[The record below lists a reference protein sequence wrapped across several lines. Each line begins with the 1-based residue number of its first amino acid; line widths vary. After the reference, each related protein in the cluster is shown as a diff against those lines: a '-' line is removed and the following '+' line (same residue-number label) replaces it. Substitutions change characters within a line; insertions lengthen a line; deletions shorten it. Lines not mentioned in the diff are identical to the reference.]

1 MRISELARQAGVT
14 TKAVRYYES
23 LGLITPERLPN
34 GYRNYDEDD
43 VRLVQEIRTLHRLGI
58 PVERTRPFL
67 KCLAAGR
74 EYADDCPAS
83 LASYREAIDELT
95 GRIEALSAR
104 RATLIANL
112 DAAAHRGSG
121 VVPPEKKDT
130 EAMDYLTLPADLPVP
145 GDDGAADHLPGT
157 EVPGL
162 ALLDTAGRTV
172 CLDGLGPRRTVVYVY
187 PLTGRPGT
195 DLPEGWNSIP
205 GARGCTPESCGFRDH
220 FQDLLEA
227 GAGRVYGLS
236 SQGTGYQREVVER
249 LSLPFDMLSD
259 PGLGL
264 ADALGLPAFEV
275 EGMRLF
281 KRLTLVL
288 RAGVI
293 EHVFYPVFPP
303 NEHAEQV
310 LAWLRE
316 HPL

>member
-1 MRISELARQAGVT
+1 MRISELARQAGTT

-23 LGLITPERLPN
+23 LGLITPERLAN
-34 GYRNYDEDD
+34 GYRDYGEDD
-43 VRLVQEIRTLHRLGI
+43 VRLVREIRTLHRLGI

-67 KCLAAGR
+67 ECLAAGR
-74 EYADDCPAS
+74 AHADDCPAS

-95 GRIEALSAR
+95 GRIESLTAR

-112 DAAAHRGSG
+112 NAAAHRGSG
-121 VVPPEKKDT
+121 VVPAEGRGT
-130 EAMDYLTLPADLPVP
+130 GRMDYLTLPADLPVP
-145 GDDGAADHLPGT
+145 EDDGAVDHLPGVK
-157 EVPGL
+157 VPSL

-172 CLDGLGPRRTVVYVY
+172 RLDALGPRRTVVYVY

-220 FQDLLEA
+220 FHDLLEA

-236 SQGTGYQREVVER
+236 SQDTDYQSEVVER
-249 LSLPFDMLSD
+249 LGLPFDMLSD
-259 PGLGL
+259 PALGL
-264 ADALGLPAFEV
+264 ADTLGLPTFEV

-281 KRLTLVL
+281 RRLTLVL

-293 EHVFYPVFPP
+293 ERVFYPVFPP
-303 NEHAEQV
+303 NEHAQQV
-310 LAWLRE
+310 LTWLRGN
-316 HPL
+316 PL